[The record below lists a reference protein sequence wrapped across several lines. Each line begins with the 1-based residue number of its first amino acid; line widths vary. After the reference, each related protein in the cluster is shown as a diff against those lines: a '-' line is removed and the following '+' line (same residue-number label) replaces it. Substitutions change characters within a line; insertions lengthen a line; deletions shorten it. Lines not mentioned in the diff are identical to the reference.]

1 MTPTQIVATNE
12 RQSCIL
18 PDGFKVIDAAIARQ
32 LALDFEETGKALNA
46 MAKRCEVLQEL
57 NDTLRRRNI
66 TLMDQRDELQESIE
80 QEKRNRAAACATL
93 TKDCNLYAKRT
104 HQLLMGI
111 LNLRTEINCR
121 IEHGA
126 DSGGHLEY
134 VQSALDS
141 IKMCRIAP
149 G

>member
-93 TKDCNLYAKRT
+93 TCICRT
-104 HQLLMGI
+104 AISYSVANSL
-111 LNLRTEINCR
+111 
-121 IEHGA
+121 
-126 DSGGHLEY
+126 
-134 VQSALDS
+134 
-141 IKMCRIAP
+141 P
-149 G
+149 